1 MNISAAR
8 STSMASRRS
17 LALALAGLGAS
28 GALGA
33 LAVLAAPALGA
44 ALYPEAPHA
53 TLAGA
58 GAALELLAR
67 NSAVALWP
75 LCLLALDWHEI
86 PGARRLGDGLVAA
99 QLALH
104 GASVGAA
111 LATWP
116 ELVRWLPHLPAE
128 YGVIALPCAAWIGAR
143 HGRPPARGELGRVS
157 AAALCLLCLAAAL
170 ETWGTPS

>member
-1 MNISAAR
+1 MSMPATRSAQAV
-8 STSMASRRS
+8 SRGS
-17 LALALAGLGAS
+17 LALAFAGLGAG

-33 LAVLAAPALGA
+33 LAVLAVPALGD
-44 ALYPEAPHA
+44 ALYPQAPHA

-58 GAALELLAR
+58 GAALELVVH

-75 LCLLALDWHEI
+75 LCLLALDWHAI
-86 PGARRLGDGLVAA
+86 PVVRRVGDGLAAA
-99 QLALH
+99 QLAVH

-128 YGVIALPCAAWIGAR
+128 YGAIVLPCAAWISAR
-143 HGRPPARGELGRVS
+143 QGSPPARSELARVG

>member
-1 MNISAAR
+1 MRIPAAR
-8 STSMASRRS
+8 STGVPSRRS
-17 LALALAGLGAS
+17 LVLALAGLGAS
-28 GALGA
+28 GALGG
-33 LAVLAAPALGA
+33 LAVLAVPALGA

-58 GAALELLAR
+58 GAALELFAR

-75 LCLLALDWHEI
+75 LCLLALDWHQI

-111 LATWP
+111 LARWP

-128 YGVIALPCAAWIGAR
+128 YGAIALPCAAWIGAR
-143 HGRPPARGELGRVS
+143 QGRPPARSELWRV
-157 AAALCLLCLAAAL
+157 AGATLLLLCLAALL
-170 ETWGTPS
+170 ETWATPS

>member
-1 MNISAAR
+1 MTAAAPTQ
-8 STSMASRRS
+8 SVVGRRS
-17 LALALAGLGAS
+17 LAIGFGALAGAGGLA
-28 GALGA
+28 A
-33 LAVLAAPALGA
+33 LAVVFVPALGDS
-44 ALYPEAPHA
+44 LYPEAPRA

-58 GAALELLAR
+58 GAPLELLVH

-75 LCLLALDWHEI
+75 LCLLALDWHAI
-86 PGARRLGDGLVAA
+86 PVVRRISDGLIAA

-116 ELVRWLPHLPAE
+116 QLVRWLPHLPAE
-128 YGVIALPCAAWIGAR
+128 YCAIALPCAAWIGAR
-143 HGRPPARGELGRVS
+143 QGRPPRTSELRRV
-157 AAALCLLCLAAAL
+157 AGATACLLAPAAAL